1 MKDTLKILV
10 TCTKESTRYEI
21 LKQVVSNLQSV
32 TDDQFLKDMI
42 VFDNASSYP
51 GSMSLIENFLNVFQ
65 SNRNFGF
72 WSAIFW
78 CLNNY
83 ESILGRDYKYVYI
96 IESDLIHTN
105 DALRRLQDCESFLDL
120 NDDVGFIR
128 TEEFLVSEKHL
139 YDKQRPRKDSRK
151 YAWVTQENGVENKRV
166 DFHIADP
173 IARIYKCNFLA
184 KLPTLSRL
192 SAVKKVFNE
201 LSKMKSFTEVD
212 YQKLYYQQYKTS
224 AVLDGGV
231 FHSRLS
237 NEDMQAV
244 INGSINY
251 NLEIDYLPTRFD
263 SITKISKEDVKK
275 INKNFYHV

>member
-1 MKDTLKILV
+1 MKNTLKILV

-21 LKQVVSNLQSV
+21 LKHVVSNLQSV
-32 TDDQFLKDMI
+32 ADEQFFKDMI

-51 GSMSLIENFLNVFQ
+51 GSISLIENFFNVFQ
-65 SNRNFGF
+65 SNKNFGF

-105 DALRRLQDCESFLDL
+105 DALKRLQDCETFLDL
-120 NDDVGFIR
+120 NNDVGHIR

-173 IARIYKCNFLA
+173 AARIYKCNFLA
-184 KLPTLSRL
+184 KLPALSRL
-192 SAVKKVFNE
+192 STVKSVFSE
-201 LSKMKSFTEVD
+201 LSKMKSFVEAD
-212 YQKLYYQQYKTS
+212 YQRLYYQHYRTS

-231 FHSRLS
+231 FHSKLS
-237 NEDMQAV
+237 NEDIHSV
-244 INGSINY
+244 VNGSANY

-263 SITKISKEDVKK
+263 SITKISKEDVK
-275 INKNFYHV
+275 NLNRNFCCV